1 MKRATLTFGICF
13 ITLFSTAQTWAPIGA
28 KWTYA
33 AFNNTNGNISYR
45 EWICV
50 GDTIVGVDSCRII
63 RRLGFPMDQ
72 DIVNQL
78 ITYEDGNR
86 IYMYNIFSN
95 QFTVLYDFNKNA
107 GDTWITNVDSC
118 DIVMTVD
125 STDTELINGN
135 SLKVLY
141 VTSNDPYVFSGKII
155 QHMGHLSRPFPNVV
169 YYCRHCSDDW
179 FVYNGLRCYEDS
191 VFGYHSF
198 NIAASCDDITS
209 VNEENFSKTFT
220 IFPNPSSGLL
230 NIETTFSKKENISI
244 SLYNVIGTRLINIE
258 QGPVVGT
265 YNQQL
270 NIESLP
276 SSVYFLSIQTDN
288 TTAIRKV
295 VKE

>member
-1 MKRATLTFGICF
+1 MKRVILAFGICF
-13 ITLFSTAQTWAPIGA
+13 ITLLSTAQNWAPIGA

-50 GDTIVGVDSCRII
+50 GDTIVGVDTCRII

-78 ITYEDGNR
+78 ITYEDSNR

-118 DIVMTVD
+118 DIVITVD

-191 VFGYHSF
+191 VFGFHSF

-209 VNEENFSKTFT
+209 VNEETFSKTFT
-220 IFPNPSSGLL
+220 IYPNPSSDFLT
-230 NIETTFSKKENISI
+230 IETTFSKKESLNIVF
-244 SLYNVIGTRLINIE
+244 YNVMGTKLLNIEEAVPSGAYKKQINIE
-258 QGPVVGT
+258 
-265 YNQQL
+265 
-270 NIESLP
+270 ELP
-276 SSVYFLSIQTDN
+276 LGVYFLSLQTDN
-288 TTAIRKV
+288 GNIIK
-295 VKE
+295 KIIKQ